1 MTFDELRR
9 WLFKTGTGWLG
20 WSPEVT
26 KQSHMQE
33 IIIAYEGMIE
43 KLKAIH
49 GSSEKEKKKVE
60 TASTKKTGGVN
71 KEFFD
76 SALGIRK

>member
-1 MTFDELRR
+1 
-9 WLFKTGTGWLG
+9 
-20 WSPEVT
+20 
-26 KQSHMQE
+26 
-33 IIIAYEGMIE
+33 MIE